1 MDFMQC
7 LPLNAER
14 SKAVF
19 DSCSKY
25 VKVKECYINVY
36 RVACTFFENMRF
48 GEWRVA
54 YGYMTS
60 SIGLLIRHCFLIDE
74 NNAVIDPTLFAQD
87 TVDDDR
93 SYYVMKV
100 YDTFSEYLNAVEKE
114 DNYPALS
121 RTLRPYDE
129 RAHTWGRENS
139 FYLCG

>member
-19 DSCSKY
+19 NSCSEY
-25 VKVKECYINVY
+25 VKVKECYINVF
-36 RVACTFFENMRF
+36 RVACTFFEKMRF
-48 GEWRVA
+48 GEWRIA

-60 SIGLLIRHCFLIDE
+60 SVGLLIRHCFLIDE
-74 NNAVIDPTLFAQD
+74 NNAVIDPTLYAQN
-87 TVDDDR
+87 TVDEDR

-100 YDTFSEYLNAVEKE
+100 YDTFSEYFDDVDKE

-121 RTLRPYDE
+121 RTLRTYDE
-129 RAHTWGRENS
+129 RAHIWGRENS
-139 FYLCG
+139 FFLCG